1 MSELFYLVYL
11 DIVISE
17 TVGHNSQIHVTW

>member
-1 MSELFYLVYL
+1 MLFYLVYL

-17 TVGHNSQIHVTW
+17 TVGHNSQIDVTW